1 MLLGSSKWGSVL
13 CTSSDENGFFYKAL
27 QCLTSAHGGR
37 ARVQLSLSSAYV
49 YDTLYIIGLLGSF
62 IRVIKVIRLRV
73 NLQEKYT
80 GSALASLVR
89 DY

>member
-1 MLLGSSKWGSVL
+1 MLGSSKWGSVL
-13 CTSSDENGFFYKAL
+13 CTSSDENDFFYKAL

-37 ARVQLSLSSAYV
+37 ARVQLSLSSA